1 MTIICKI
8 TCHDCKIKIE
18 ETEWSFQ
25 TLILKSM
32 NCRILLIQNINTHIS
47 LIMTTL
53 VHILKLKDIYTLTID
68 IGIQTTLAFH
78 LKAVY
83 ICFVVKPNTT
93 SIYIYPTYGCS
104 HFCCWCLI
112 IIWSVSIQQLLA
124 CVKLHNDSVSTGCTV
139 CELCMYVGEL
149 LTTTTHSFWLI
160 ILKFMHA
167 ILLVLLLYN
176 NYHTGIQFVSV
187 ICCT

>member
-93 SIYIYPTYGCS
+93 SIYISNIWVFTFLLLVFNNY
-104 HFCCWCLI
+104 LI
-112 IIWSVSIQQLLA
+112 SF
-124 CVKLHNDSVSTGCTV
+124 N
-139 CELCMYVGEL
+139 
-149 LTTTTHSFWLI
+149 TTTISL
-160 ILKFMHA
+160 
-167 ILLVLLLYN
+167 
-176 NYHTGIQFVSV
+176 
-187 ICCT
+187 C